1 MRENWKDLKVLNEGE
16 LEGEGANKTLRICR
30 GTGQRERERERE
42 EVKAMGLESWLAAS
56 KQWRDWEEEVGK
68 IGGSVPKRSKPD
80 ISREAT
86 NSILSPQISV
96 SIPA

>member
-1 MRENWKDLKVLNEGE
+1 
-16 LEGEGANKTLRICR
+16 
-30 GTGQRERERERE
+30 
-42 EVKAMGLESWLAAS
+42 MGLESWLAAS